1 MFSPIAIVDSVEM
14 IRDGGSLAAIFH
26 GRDGCEYWLFFEI
39 CIRNLSEQVVERVG
53 YARPKV
59 VNRHTGIEVS
69 VTWEDASTM
78 LKKIAKITHRDQD
91 WHWLKIMQAVVDSN
105 GELPDGVEKVI
116 RSFRLNDL
124 A

>member
-1 MFSPIAIVDSVEM
+1 MLFPIAIVDSVEM

-26 GRDGCEYWLFFEI
+26 GPDGCEYWLFFEI
-39 CIRNLSEQVVERVG
+39 CIRNLSEHVVERVG
-53 YARPKV
+53 YAPPKV
-59 VNRHTGIEVS
+59 VNRHTGTEVS

-91 WHWLKIMQAVVDSN
+91 WHWLKKMQAVADLN
-105 GELPDGVEKVI
+105 GELPDGVEKVLQ
-116 RSFRLNDL
+116 SFRLSDL